1 VPAVKRRRTVVDD
14 SPLARRIGQRI
25 LIARRSA
32 GMTQLDLAR
41 GRYTKAYISAL
52 EKGHAKPSVAA
63 LNFISERLGLP
74 PAYFLGG
81 DDKRWTRLE
90 ADLLLA
96 SGRFEEAADAYESL
110 SANTVDRGALA
121 DLLRGHAEALC
132 RLGRGL
138 EAIKPAT
145 QALELFES
153 ARRSEEAILAGYWLA
168 YALYIAENTAEARSV
183 LRMLLDRVR
192 GGLKVEPDIELR
204 LLTAASYVETWDG
217 KHQAAVTYLEEAR
230 ALGTDLDDRRRA
242 AFLSALAM
250 AYYGNGDVEGAV
262 RAGTQSLALFQAF
275 EAQHEAAL
283 VANNLA
289 NAYLAIGNLTRA
301 GELVAEARHDH
312 EALRDDRE
320 LANVLD
326 TEARIHLARGDTER
340 AIELAG
346 RAAEMAEAA
355 DNKKALTDAT
365 VTMARAAR
373 QADRPDE
380 AIEVYERAAVLLREH
395 GPHAGMA
402 EVLTE
407 YADLVASRGDHE
419 TAYRLTREAL
429 RPPAS

>member
-1 VPAVKRRRTVVDD
+1 
-14 SPLARRIGQRI
+14 
-25 LIARRSA
+25 
-32 GMTQLDLAR
+32 MTQLELAR

-52 EKGHAKPSVAA
+52 EKGHSKPSVAA
-63 LNFISERLGLP
+63 LNFIADRLDLP

-81 DDKRWTRLE
+81 DDSRWTRLE

-96 SGRFEEAADAYESL
+96 SGRFEEAADAYEAL
-110 SANTVDRGALA
+110 VAETTNRGSLA

-145 QALELFES
+145 EALELFGAANQNEDS
-153 ARRSEEAILAGYWLA
+153 VLAGYWLA
-168 YALYIAENTAEARSV
+168 YALYQSENTAEARSV

-192 GGLKVEPDIELR
+192 GGLQVEPDLELR
-204 LLTAASYVETWDG
+204 LLTAASYVETWEG

-230 ALGTDLDDRRRA
+230 ALGTDFDDRRRA

-262 RAGTQSLALFQAF
+262 RAGTQSLALFHAF
-275 EAQHEAAL
+275 DAQHEAAL

-289 NAYLAIGNLTRA
+289 NAYLAIGNLARA
-301 GELVAEARHDH
+301 AELVAEARQEH
-312 EALRDDRE
+312 EALHDDRE

-326 TEARIHLARGDTER
+326 TEARIHLADGDTEG
-340 AIELAG
+340 AIDLAG
-346 RAAEMAEAA
+346 RAAELAEAA
-355 DNKKALTDAT
+355 GNRRALTDAT

-373 QADRPDE
+373 QAGRPDE
-380 AIEVYERAAVLLREH
+380 AIELYQRTVDLLREH
-395 GPHAGMA
+395 GPQSNMA
-402 EVLTE
+402 DVLAE

-429 RPPAS
+429 RPTVAS